1 MTFILFALLAA
12 MAQEPALPPNWETT
26 DDPRRVPIPPRDR
39 ASDPILVLQG
49 GTLID
54 GTGAAPVTD
63 AVVVLQGD
71 RVLDA
76 GPSSR
81 VRPPAGARV
90 VSVAGLYVVPGL
102 IDLHLH
108 FTKQRDDDFSR
119 YRDSDAA
126 SAIRGVLLLEQLLD
140 GGITAVRDMGTRN
153 DLALKIKEAVERRMI
168 EGPRVFWSGLLI
180 ASRGG
185 HADETTATA
194 TGRPRAADE
203 ARVRVATGADDWR
216 LAVREQIRNGADW
229 IKVTAPYSRD
239 EVAAAVDEA
248 HLHGIR
254 VAADAFGE
262 FVDMGVEAGLDSIE
276 HPLAISKDALALMAK
291 KGSALVPTM
300 TAFENVIHTG
310 YPPAGI
316 PPGGFYYTMS
326 RRFPVT
332 HHGIFEVLRNARA
345 AGVRVGV
352 GTDIPFENE
361 KRYPSDYFVEL
372 SFFKEAGYTDEEIL
386 YAATRSGGEILG
398 IADRL
403 GTIEKGKL
411 ADVLVVSGNPLENWE
426 NLKNLKLLVADGE
439 IVRDRLGA
447 RPTTNGR

>member
-1 MTFILFALLAA
+1 MTFILFALLSG

-39 ASDPILVLQG
+39 SNDPLLVLQG

-90 VSVAGLYVVPGL
+90 LSVSGLYVVPGL
-102 IDLHLH
+102 IDLHIH
-108 FTKQRDDDFSR
+108 FTQQREDDFSR

-126 SAIRGVLLLEQLLD
+126 SAIRGMLLLEQLLD
-140 GGITAVRDMGTRN
+140 GGITAVRDVGTRN
-153 DLALKIKEAVERRMI
+153 DLALKFKEAVDRKMV

-194 TGRPRAADE
+194 TGRPRATDE
-203 ARVRVATGADDWR
+203 ARVRVANGPDDWR

-229 IKVTAPYSRD
+229 IKITAPYSPD
-239 EVAAAVDEA
+239 EVAAAIDEA
-248 HLHGIR
+248 HRHGIR
-254 VAADAFGE
+254 VAADTFGE
-262 FVDMGVEAGLDSIE
+262 FVSMGVEAGLDSVE
-276 HPLAISKDALALMAK
+276 HPLAISKEALALMVQ

-300 TAFENVIHTG
+300 VAFYNVIHTG

-316 PPGGFYYTMS
+316 PAGGFYYTMS

-332 HHGIFEVLRNARA
+332 HEGIFEVLRNARA
-345 AGVRVGV
+345 AGVRVGI
-352 GTDIPFENE
+352 GTDVPFENE

-372 SFFKEAGYTDEEIL
+372 SLFKEAGYSDAEIL
-386 YAATRSGGEILG
+386 YAATRNGGEILG
-398 IADRL
+398 IPDKL

-426 NLKNLKLLVADGE
+426 NLKNLKLLIADGE

-447 RPTTNGR
+447 RPATNGR

>member
-108 FTKQRDDDFSR
+108 FTQQRDDDFSR

>member
-1 MTFILFALLAA
+1 
-12 MAQEPALPPNWETT
+12 
-26 DDPRRVPIPPRDR
+26 
-39 ASDPILVLQG
+39 
-49 GTLID
+49 
-54 GTGAAPVTD
+54 
-63 AVVVLQGD
+63 
-71 RVLDA
+71 
-76 GPSSR
+76 
-81 VRPPAGARV
+81 
-90 VSVAGLYVVPGL
+90 
-102 IDLHLH
+102 
-108 FTKQRDDDFSR
+108 
-119 YRDSDAA
+119 
-126 SAIRGVLLLEQLLD
+126 
-140 GGITAVRDMGTRN
+140 
-153 DLALKIKEAVERRMI
+153 
-168 EGPRVFWSGLLI
+168 
-180 ASRGG
+180 
-185 HADETTATA
+185 
-194 TGRPRAADE
+194 
-203 ARVRVATGADDWR
+203 
-216 LAVREQIRNGADW
+216 
-229 IKVTAPYSRD
+229 
-239 EVAAAVDEA
+239 
-248 HLHGIR
+248 
-254 VAADAFGE
+254 
-262 FVDMGVEAGLDSIE
+262 MGVEAGLDSIE

-411 ADVLVVSGNPLENWE
+411 ADVLVVSGNPLEHWE